1 MVEAYPLQWPSGWE
15 RTSYRKSSRFNT
27 TFAVARDELIREIT
41 RLGGKSIVISTN
53 VELRG
58 DGLPYANRRQP
69 QDVGVAVYFAYKGQ
83 PQCFPCDRWDRIEDN
98 MHAICLTVAALR
110 GIERWGSGR
119 MMQAAFTGFK
129 SLPSAEWSKVL
140 SCSPNSTN
148 EQVQFRYRELARK
161 YHPDVGGSHHQMAEI
176 NRAYD
181 AFKKER
187 GIA

>member
-15 RTSYRKSSRFNT
+15 RTSYRKPSRFNT
-27 TFAVARDELIREIT
+27 TFAVARDELIREIG
-41 RLGGKSIVISTN
+41 RL
-53 VELRG
+53 
-58 DGLPYANRRQP
+58 GLPYANRRQP
-69 QDVGVAVYFAYKGQ
+69 TDVGVAVYFSYKGQ
-83 PQCFPCDRWDRIEDN
+83 SQCFPCDRWDRIEDN

-140 SCSPNSTN
+140 SCPPNSTN
-148 EQVQFRYRELARK
+148 DQVQARYRELARK
-161 YHPDVGGSHHQMAEI
+161 FHPDVGGSHHQMAEI

-187 GIA
+187 GIQ